1 MTAPTAPS
9 LQQLGLGDFDNE
21 MASTRRILER
31 VPDEHFD
38 WKPHPKSKSLGELA
52 SHVATIVGLQNIVI
66 REDEL
71 DFMRPGARVLPPAAK
86 SRAELLDTFDQT
98 VASVRASLATVTDDA
113 TWSRPWALRRGEQT
127 IFELPKVAA
136 FRTLGL
142 SHLVHHRG
150 QLTVYLRLL
159 DVPVPGMYGP
169 SADEPLG
176 AR

>member
-1 MTAPTAPS
+1 MTSPS
-9 LQQLGLGDFDNE
+9 AQPSVQRIALDDFDVE

-38 WKPHPKSKSLGELA
+38 WKPHPKSKTLGELA
-52 SHVATIVGLQNIVI
+52 SHVATIIGLQNIVI

-71 DFMRPGARVLPPAAK
+71 NFLRPGARVLPPAAK
-86 SRAELLDTFDQT
+86 NRAELLDTFDRT
-98 VASVRASLATVTDDA
+98 VASVRESLASVADDA
-113 TWSRPWALRRGEQT
+113 TWARPWALRRGEHT
-127 IFELPKVAA
+127 IFELPKVSA
-136 FRTLGL
+136 FRRLGL

-169 SADEPLG
+169 SADES
-176 AR
+176 